1 MTRSGWRSRSNGSAG
16 AGFPGTSCSA
26 ARISCRSAPGPARW
40 GRTCRGAISG
50 FRRIMRF
57 PKRLPCRPCGLSRR
71 RADQG
76 QGPHQRLHD
85 RAGERIETVEYFHI
99 ELDRH
104 DVIIA
109 ETYRN
114 PRRRRPRHV
123 PQRARIACAL
133 SRHGSERSTRSAP
146 MRSRAGHRTT
156 TSRKRR
162 SVSISSSA
170 DAAPD
175 RCWQTLAR
183 GPRGGRHRPSCL
195 QV

>member
-1 MTRSGWRSRSNGSAG
+1 MDRPARVFRALRARPQGYPADLHQGRRAGAERAAARSLDFAASCGFQSDFLAGHAACRDGVLIKAKDLINGSTIVQA
-16 AGFPGTSCSA
+16 
-26 ARISCRSAPGPARW
+26 
-40 GRTCRGAISG
+40 
-50 FRRIMRF
+50 
-57 PKRLPCRPCGLSRR
+57 
-71 RADQG
+71 
-76 QGPHQRLHD
+76 
-85 RAGERIETVEYFHI
+85 ERIETVEYFHI